1 MIKSSGVRDVTGVKK
16 VFLGQLVGWLLILN
30 VTDGVG
36 DTGQKS
42 MDFRQMFSF
51 RFGSKYFRSVI

>member
-51 RFGSKYFRSVI
+51 RL